1 MRSQRGLSLIGLML
15 IGALIFLVVV
25 LGMKCLPAY
34 MEYFAVSRSLK
45 ELVASG
51 EVSSVR
57 EIQSGFDKR
66 AQIDDIT
73 SVQGRD
79 LEINKNG
86 NSLSIAVS
94 YERRVPLFNHVSLL
108 FTFDALAER

>member
-1 MRSQRGLSLIGLML
+1 ML
-15 IGALIFLVVV
+15 IGALSFLVVV

-51 EVSSVR
+51 EVSSIR

-86 NSLSIAVS
+86 NSLSIAVP